1 MHLWQKIVLITT
13 AVFIIAISVT
23 WWMQYDEMVLIISN
37 HRTIPEN
44 ESLGV
49 HILILSIDNKEIYNE
64 TFFLNSTAHI
74 SVSNV
79 TNLAGNYYITVTI
92 GNETERQK
100 IKFGKY
106 FEVIEIVI
114 EENEIIIHNEHS

>member
-49 HILILSIDNKEIYNE
+49 HILISSIDKKEIYNE
-64 TFFLNSTAHI
+64 TFFLNSTANI

-79 TNLAGNYYITVTI
+79 TNLAGIYYITVTI